1 MRARST
7 ALVVLSA
14 LLLAGCN
21 DSQSPPT
28 AGPSTVPSSSV
39 PLPPKTTD
47 QPTIP
52 RPSAT
57 PTSTPTTGCIDAKLE
72 DLTLRE
78 RAAQLIMTGISANGM
93 TSAQRPIVQKQK
105 PGGVLLLGSGGS
117 LAHTKAATAAAT
129 TAATVDG
136 IKPLVAADQEGG
148 QIQRLKGSGFT
159 RIPSATVQGTWTS
172 DKLTAR
178 ATQWASQLK
187 QAGVNTDLSPVADV
201 VPASLKKQNAPI
213 GQLDREFGNT
223 PAKVGPPVQ
232 AFVRGM
238 AKSGVITSVKHF
250 PGIGKVRGNTDFAAD
265 VIDNVTVRGDDD
277 LQPFADG
284 IEAGTEML
292 MVSTVTYTKIDP
304 NNRAAFSSIVIGGM
318 IRGDLGY
325 GGVVIT
331 DDVGAAANVA
341 KVPAGQRAT
350 RVIAAGGDIVIN
362 GAANLTSAM
371 VNALVVK
378 AQQDKAFAAKLDASV
393 RRVLAL
399 KQKHGLVTC

>member
-1 MRARST
+1 MRARAA

-28 AGPSTVPSSSV
+28 AGPDTVPSSSV
-39 PLPPKTTD
+39 PLPPKTTA
-47 QPTIP
+47 QPTATP
-52 RPSAT
+52 SETPSA
-57 PTSTPTTGCIDAKLE
+57 PSCIDTKLE
-72 DLTLRE
+72 SLTLRQ
-78 RAAQLIMTGISANGM
+78 RAAQLIMTGMGANGM
-93 TSAQRPIVQKQK
+93 TSAQRSIIQKQK
-105 PGGVLLLGSGGS
+105 PGGVLLLGPGGS
-117 LAHTKAATAAAT
+117 LAHTRTATAAAT

-136 IKPLVAADQEGG
+136 IRPLVAADQEGG
-148 QIQRLKGSGFT
+148 QVQRLKGSGFT
-159 RIPSATVQGTWTS
+159 RIPAATVQGTWTS

-178 ATQWASQLK
+178 ATQWANQLK
-187 QAGVNTDLSPVADV
+187 QAGVNTNLSPVADV

-213 GQLDREFGNT
+213 GGLDREFGNT
-223 PAKVGPPVQ
+223 PAEVSPPVQ

-238 AKSGVITSVKHF
+238 TAGGVITSVKHF
-250 PGIGKVRGNTDFAAD
+250 PGIGRVRGNTDFSAD
-265 VIDNVTVRGDDD
+265 VFDNVTVRSDDN

-284 IEAGTEML
+284 IEAGSEML

-304 NNRAAFSSIVIGGM
+304 KNRAAFSKTVIQGM
-318 IRGDLGY
+318 IRDNLGY

-362 GAANLTSAM
+362 GAADLTATM

-378 AQQDKAFAAKLDASV
+378 AQQDKEFAAQLDQSV

>member
-1 MRARST
+1 MIRARAT

-39 PLPPKTTD
+39 PLPPKTTA
-47 QPTIP
+47 QPTT
-52 RPSAT
+52 T
-57 PTSTPTTGCIDAKLE
+57 PTETPSEPSCLDAKLE
-72 DLTLRE
+72 SLTLRQ
-78 RAAQLIMTGISANGM
+78 RAAQLIMTGMGANGM
-93 TSAQRPIVQKQK
+93 TSAQRSIIQKQK
-105 PGGVLLLGSGGS
+105 PGGVLLLGPGGS
-117 LAHTKAATAAAT
+117 LAHTRTATAAAT

-136 IKPLVAADQEGG
+136 IRPLVAADQEGG
-148 QIQRLKGSGFT
+148 QVQRLKGSGFT

-178 ATQWASQLK
+178 ATQWAGQLK
-187 QAGVNTDLSPVADV
+187 QAGVNTNLTPVADV

-213 GQLDREFGNT
+213 GSLDREFGNT
-223 PAKVGPPVQ
+223 AAEVGPPVQ

-250 PGIGKVRGNTDFAAD
+250 PGIGKVKGNTDFSAN
-265 VIDNVTVRGDDD
+265 VFDNVTVRGDDD

-284 IEAGTEML
+284 IEAGSEML

-304 NNRAAFSSIVIGGM
+304 DNRAAFSKTVIQGM

-341 KVPAGQRAT
+341 SVPAGQRAT

-362 GAANLTSAM
+362 GAANLTAAM
-371 VNALVVK
+371 VNALVAK
-378 AQQDKAFAAKLDASV
+378 AQQDKAFAAQLDQSV

>member
-1 MRARST
+1 MRVRST

-39 PLPPKTTD
+39 PLPPKTTA
-47 QPTIP
+47 QPTT
-52 RPSAT
+52 T
-57 PTSTPTTGCIDAKLE
+57 PTSTPTETPSAPSCLDAKLA
-72 DLTLRE
+72 DLTLRQ
-78 RAAQLIMTGISANGM
+78 RAAQLIMTGMSANGM
-93 TSAQRPIVQKQK
+93 TSAQRSIIQKQK
-105 PGGVLLLGSGGS
+105 PGGVLLLGAGGS
-117 LAHTKAATAAAT
+117 LAHTRTATAAAT

-136 IKPLVAADQEGG
+136 IRPLVAADQEGG
-148 QIQRLKGSGFT
+148 QVQRLKGSGFT

-178 ATQWASQLK
+178 ATQWANQLK
-187 QAGVNTDLSPVADV
+187 QAGVNTNLTPVADV

-223 PAKVGPPVQ
+223 SAEVGPKVQ
-232 AFVRGM
+232 AFVHGM
-238 AKSGVITSVKHF
+238 TAGGVITSVKHF
-250 PGIGKVRGNTDFAAD
+250 PGIGKVKGNTDFSAN
-265 VIDNVTVRGDDD
+265 VFDNVTVRGDDD

-284 IEAGTEML
+284 IEAGSEL
-292 MVSTVTYTKIDP
+292 VMVSTVTYTKIDP
-304 NNRAAFSSIVIGGM
+304 KNRAAFSSTVIEGM

-362 GAANLTSAM
+362 GAADLTATM

-378 AQQDKAFAAKLDASV
+378 AQQDKKFAAQLDQSV

-399 KQKHGLVTC
+399 KQKHGLVAC

>member
-47 QPTIP
+47 QPTTP
-52 RPSAT
+52 TPSAT

-105 PGGVLLLGSGGS
+105 PGGVLLLGTGGS
-117 LAHTKAATAAAT
+117 LAHTKVATAAAT
-129 TAATVDG
+129 TAATVNG

-178 ATQWASQLK
+178 ATQWASQLR

-238 AKSGVITSVKHF
+238 AKGGVITSVKHF

>member
-1 MRARST
+1 MRARAT

-28 AGPSTVPSSSV
+28 AGPDTVPSSSV
-39 PLPPKTTD
+39 PLPPKTTA
-47 QPTIP
+47 QPPTTTP
-52 RPSAT
+52 SETPSA
-57 PTSTPTTGCIDAKLE
+57 PSCIDTKLE
-72 DLTLRE
+72 SLTLRQ
-78 RAAQLIMTGISANGM
+78 RAAQLIMTGMGANGM
-93 TSAQRPIVQKQK
+93 TSAQRSIIQKQK
-105 PGGVLLLGSGGS
+105 PGGVLLLGPGGS
-117 LAHTKAATAAAT
+117 LAHTRTATAAAT

-136 IKPLVAADQEGG
+136 IRPLVAADQEGG
-148 QIQRLKGSGFT
+148 QVQRLKGSGFT

-172 DKLTAR
+172 DKLTVR
-178 ATQWASQLK
+178 AAQWAGQLK
-187 QAGVNTDLSPVADV
+187 QAGVNTNLTPVADV
-201 VPASLKKQNAPI
+201 VPVSLKKQNAPI
-213 GQLDREFGNT
+213 GSLDREFGNT
-223 PAKVGPPVQ
+223 AAEVGPPVQ
-232 AFVRGM
+232 AFIRGM

-250 PGIGKVRGNTDFAAD
+250 PGIGKVKGNTDFSAD
-265 VIDNVTVRGDDD
+265 VLDNVTVRGDDD

-284 IEAGTEML
+284 IEAGSEML

-304 NNRAAFSSIVIGGM
+304 KNRAAFSKTVIQGM

-325 GGVVIT
+325 DGVVIT

-362 GAANLTSAM
+362 GAADLTATM

-378 AQQDKAFAAKLDASV
+378 AQQDKEFAAQLDQSV